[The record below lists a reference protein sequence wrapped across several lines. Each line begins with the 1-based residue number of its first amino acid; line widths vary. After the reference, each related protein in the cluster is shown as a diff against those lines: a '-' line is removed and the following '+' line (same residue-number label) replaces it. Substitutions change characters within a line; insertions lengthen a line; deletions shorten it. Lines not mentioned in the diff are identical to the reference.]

1 MKIINIKNLNQGI
14 VIIICL
20 FFQKR
25 ERELLMLRVNQM
37 RSDLEW
43 RTMQL
48 QSEKES
54 REQQQARNHQRG
66 KPGGL
71 YYIL

>member
-1 MKIINIKNLNQGI
+1 M
-14 VIIICL
+14 
-20 FFQKR
+20 
-25 ERELLMLRVNQM
+25 LMMRVNQM

-48 QSEKES
+48 QTEKES

-66 KPGGL
+66 KSVDRATVSAL
-71 YYIL
+71 ACEYILIINGKFNQF

>member
-1 MKIINIKNLNQGI
+1 M
-14 VIIICL
+14 
-20 FFQKR
+20 
-25 ERELLMLRVNQM
+25 LMLRVNQM

-66 KPGGL
+66 KSVNTTNL
-71 YYIL
+71 SALL